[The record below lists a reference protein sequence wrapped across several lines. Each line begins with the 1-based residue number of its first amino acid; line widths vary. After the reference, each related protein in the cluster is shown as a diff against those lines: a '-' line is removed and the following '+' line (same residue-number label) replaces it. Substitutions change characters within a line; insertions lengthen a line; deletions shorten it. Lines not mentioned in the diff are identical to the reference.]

1 MLQQQSQKLL
11 HQSQILLHQIN
22 NLVTVD
28 QLTYK
33 NLFYLQAKC
42 VDVQSRSLQ
51 KHILSLRQSKGI
63 KIMKTDTQLQNDVM
77 AELKWDPSVNAADIG
92 VEVKDG
98 VVTLSGHVD
107 KFTEKWAAERA
118 AQKVTGV
125 KALAVELDVSLPGA
139 SNRSDA
145 DIARTAEN
153 VLEWT
158 TSWPTDHVV
167 VMVEKG
173 WITLSGELD
182 YEYQRQIASSAVRH
196 LMGVTGVSNQI
207 VIKSRLTSSS
217 VKSEIE
223 AALKRRA
230 LTDAQEIMVTVN
242 GSKVTLTG
250 VVQSWSEHDMVSDS
264 VWNTPGVTDVSNN
277 ISVAY

>member
-1 MLQQQSQKLL
+1 
-11 HQSQILLHQIN
+11 
-22 NLVTVD
+22 
-28 QLTYK
+28 
-33 NLFYLQAKC
+33 
-42 VDVQSRSLQ
+42 
-51 KHILSLRQSKGI
+51 
-63 KIMKTDTQLQNDVM
+63 MKTDTQLQNDVM
-77 AELKWDPSVNAADIG
+77 AELKWDPSFNAAEIG
-92 VEVKDG
+92 VQVKNG

-107 KFTEKWAAERA
+107 KYAEKWAAEKA

-125 KALAVELDVSLPGA
+125 KALAVELNVTLPGS

-158 TSWPTDHVV
+158 TNWPKDHVK

-173 WITLSGELD
+173 WVTITGMVD
-182 YEYQRQIASSAVRH
+182 YEYQRQLASSAVRH
-196 LMGVTGVSNQI
+196 LMGVTGVSNQ
-207 VIKSRLTSSS
+207 VTIKSKLTSST
-217 VKSEIE
+217 VKSDIE

-250 VVQSWSEHDMVSDS
+250 VVHSWSERDMVSDS
-264 VWNTPGVTDVSNN
+264 VWNTPGVTDVNDN

>member
-1 MLQQQSQKLL
+1 
-11 HQSQILLHQIN
+11 
-22 NLVTVD
+22 
-28 QLTYK
+28 
-33 NLFYLQAKC
+33 
-42 VDVQSRSLQ
+42 
-51 KHILSLRQSKGI
+51 
-63 KIMKTDTQLQNDVM
+63 MKTDTQLQNDVM
-77 AELKWDPSVNAADIG
+77 AELKWDPSVNATEIG
-92 VEVKDG
+92 VEVKNG

-107 KFTEKWAAERA
+107 KYTQKWAAEKA

-125 KALAVELDVSLPGA
+125 KALAVELDVNLPGS
-139 SNRSDA
+139 SNRSDT

-158 TSWPTDHVV
+158 TNWPKDHVK

-173 WITLSGELD
+173 WITLSGLVD

-207 VIKSRLTSSS
+207 TIKSTLTSAS
-217 VKSEIE
+217 VKTDIE
-223 AALKRRA
+223 AALKRHA

-242 GSKVTLTG
+242 GGKVTLTG
-250 VVQSWSEHDMVSDS
+250 VVHSWSERDMVSDS
-264 VWNTPGVTDVSNN
+264 VWNTPGVTDVNDN

>member
-1 MLQQQSQKLL
+1 M
-11 HQSQILLHQIN
+11 
-22 NLVTVD
+22 
-28 QLTYK
+28 
-33 NLFYLQAKC
+33 
-42 VDVQSRSLQ
+42 
-51 KHILSLRQSKGI
+51 
-63 KIMKTDTQLQNDVM
+63 
-77 AELKWDPSVNAADIG
+77 
-92 VEVKDG
+92 
-98 VVTLSGHVD
+98 VTLSGHVD
-107 KFTEKWAAERA
+107 KYAEKWAAEKA

-125 KALAVELDVSLPGA
+125 KALAVELNVTLPGS

-158 TSWPTDHVV
+158 TNWPKDHVK

-173 WITLSGELD
+173 WVTITGMVD
-182 YEYQRQIASSAVRH
+182 YEYQRQLASSAVRH
-196 LMGVTGVSNQI
+196 LMGVTGVSNQ
-207 VIKSRLTSSS
+207 VTIKSKLSSS
-217 VKSEIE
+217 TVKSDIE

-250 VVQSWSEHDMVSDS
+250 VVHSWSERDMVSDS
-264 VWNTPGVTDVSNN
+264 VWNTPGVTDVNDN

>member
-1 MLQQQSQKLL
+1 
-11 HQSQILLHQIN
+11 
-22 NLVTVD
+22 
-28 QLTYK
+28 
-33 NLFYLQAKC
+33 
-42 VDVQSRSLQ
+42 
-51 KHILSLRQSKGI
+51 
-63 KIMKTDTQLQNDVM
+63 MKTDTQLQNDVM
-77 AELKWDPSVNAADIG
+77 AELKWDPSINAAQIG
-92 VEVKDG
+92 VEVKNG

-107 KFTEKWAAERA
+107 KYTEKWAAEKA

-125 KALAVELDVSLPGA
+125 KALAVELDVNLPGS
-139 SNRSDA
+139 SNRSDG

-158 TSWPTDHVV
+158 TNWPKDHVKV
-167 VMVEKG
+167 LVEKG
-173 WITLSGELD
+173 WITLSGMVD

-207 VIKSRLTSSS
+207 TIKSTLTSAS
-217 VKSEIE
+217 VKTDIE

-250 VVQSWSEHDMVSDS
+250 VVHSWSERDMVSDS
-264 VWNTPGVTDVSNN
+264 VWNTPGVTDVNDN

>member
-1 MLQQQSQKLL
+1 MC
-11 HQSQILLHQIN
+11 
-22 NLVTVD
+22 
-28 QLTYK
+28 
-33 NLFYLQAKC
+33 AA
-42 VDVQSRSLQ
+42 VQSSALQ
-51 KHILSLRQSKGI
+51 PPIINIRQPKGFE
-63 KIMKTDTQLQNDVM
+63 IMKTDTQLQSDVM
-77 AELKWDPSVNAADIG
+77 AELKWDPSFNAAEIG
-92 VEVKDG
+92 VEVKNG

-107 KFTEKWAAERA
+107 RYAEKWAAERA

-125 KALAVELDVSLPGA
+125 KALAIELEVNLPGA

-158 TSWPTDHVV
+158 TNWPKDHVK

-173 WITLSGELD
+173 WVTITGMVD
-182 YEYQRQIASSAVRH
+182 YEYQRQLASSSVRH

-207 VIKSRLTSSS
+207 TIKSKLTSST
-217 VKSEIE
+217 VKTDIE

-242 GSKVTLTG
+242 GGRVTLTG
-250 VVQSWSEHDMVSDS
+250 VVHSWSERDMVSDS
-264 VWNTPGVTDVSNN
+264 VWNTPGVTDVNDN

>member
-1 MLQQQSQKLL
+1 
-11 HQSQILLHQIN
+11 
-22 NLVTVD
+22 
-28 QLTYK
+28 
-33 NLFYLQAKC
+33 
-42 VDVQSRSLQ
+42 
-51 KHILSLRQSKGI
+51 
-63 KIMKTDTQLQNDVM
+63 MKTDTQLQSDVM
-77 AELKWDPSVNAADIG
+77 AELKWDPSFNAAEIG
-92 VEVKDG
+92 VEVKNG

-107 KFTEKWAAERA
+107 KYAEKWAAERA

-125 KALAVELDVSLPGA
+125 KALAIELDVALPGA

-158 TSWPTDHVV
+158 TNWPKDHVK

-173 WITLSGELD
+173 WVTLSGQLD
-182 YEYQRQIASSAVRH
+182 YEYQRQLASGSVRH
-196 LMGVTGVSNQI
+196 LMGVTGVSNQ
-207 VIKSRLTSSS
+207 VTIKSKLTSST
-217 VKSEIE
+217 VKSDIE

-250 VVQSWSEHDMVSDS
+250 VVHSWSERDMVSDS
-264 VWNTPGVTDVSNN
+264 VWNTPGVTDVNDN

>member
-1 MLQQQSQKLL
+1 
-11 HQSQILLHQIN
+11 
-22 NLVTVD
+22 
-28 QLTYK
+28 
-33 NLFYLQAKC
+33 
-42 VDVQSRSLQ
+42 
-51 KHILSLRQSKGI
+51 
-63 KIMKTDTQLQNDVM
+63 MKTDTQLQSDVM
-77 AELKWDPSVNAADIG
+77 AELKWDPSLNAAEIG
-92 VEVKDG
+92 VQVKNG

-107 KFTEKWAAERA
+107 KYAEKWAAEKA

-125 KALAVELDVSLPGA
+125 KALAVELNVTLPGS

-145 DIARTAEN
+145 DIARTAES

-158 TSWPTDHVV
+158 TNWPKDHIK

-173 WITLSGELD
+173 WVTITGMVD
-182 YEYQRQIASSAVRH
+182 YEYQRQLASSAVRH
-196 LMGVTGVSNQI
+196 LMGVTGVSNQ
-207 VIKSRLTSSS
+207 VTIKSKLTSST
-217 VKSEIE
+217 VKSDIE

-250 VVQSWSEHDMVSDS
+250 VVHSWSERDMVSDS
-264 VWNTPGVTDVSNN
+264 VWNTPGVTDVNDN